1 MLIKFNHIKDL
12 SDARYASA
20 AMAEWI
26 GFSVGELPIQQV
38 QEIVGWCAGPKI
50 TLEVGNTD
58 TLETV
63 QSWCTLLPVEAIE
76 CPQEDVDFWKQHL
89 LAEYQYIVQTSAIQS
104 IALGDSNLTINKVSP
119 AVQSPS
125 DIKALNFEAISLDCE
140 KEMVVG
146 MKNYDLWNDLLE
158 TLEIW

>member
-1 MLIKFNHIKDL
+1 MLLKFNHIKDL

-50 TLEVGNTD
+50 TLEVGEIN

-76 CPQEDVDFWKQHL
+76 CAERDVQFWQKNL
-89 LAEYQYIVQTSAIQS
+89 SSNYQYIVTHTPTLST
-104 IALGDSNLTINKVSP
+104 ALGESKVSIHKINP
-119 AVQSPS
+119 AEQNASE
-125 DIKALNFEAISLDCE
+125 IKELNLDAISLDCE
-140 KEMVVG
+140 KELVVG
-146 MKNYDLWNDLLE
+146 MKNYDLWNELLE

>member
-1 MLIKFNHIKDL
+1 MLIKFNNIKDL
-12 SDARYASA
+12 SDARYAAA

-38 QEIVGWCAGPKI
+38 QEIIGWCAGPKI
-50 TLEVGNTD
+50 TLEVSTPE

-63 QSWCTLLPVEAIE
+63 QSWCTLLPVETIE
-76 CPQEDVDFWKQHL
+76 CAQADIDFWKQNL
-89 LAEYQYIVQTSAIQS
+89 SADYQYIVQTSAIQS
-104 IALGDSNLTINKVSP
+104 LVLGDPSVTINKVNP

-125 DIKALNFEAISLDCE
+125 DIKALNLDAISLDCE

>member
-1 MLIKFNHIKDL
+1 MLIKFNNIKDL
-12 SDARYASA
+12 SDARYAAA

-50 TLEVGNTD
+50 TLEVSTHE

-76 CPQEDVDFWKQHL
+76 CAQNDLNFWKQNL
-89 LAEYQYIVQTSAIQS
+89 SADYQYIVQTSAIQS
-104 IALGDSNLTINKVSP
+104 IALGDPNVTINKVNP
-119 AVQSPS
+119 NEQSAS
-125 DIKALNFEAISLDCE
+125 DIKALNLEAISLDCE

>member
-1 MLIKFNHIKDL
+1 MLIKFNNIKDL
-12 SDARYASA
+12 SDARYAAA

-38 QEIVGWCAGPKI
+38 QEIIGWCTGPKI
-50 TLEVGNTD
+50 TLEVSTPE

-76 CPQEDVDFWKQHL
+76 CAQNDYNFWKQNL
-89 LAEYQYIVQTSAIQS
+89 SAEYQFIVQTSANES
-104 IALGDSNLTINKVSP
+104 IAMGDPHVTISKVDP
-119 AVQSPS
+119 AVQSAS
-125 DIKALNFEAISLDCE
+125 NIKALHFEAISLDCE

>member
-1 MLIKFNHIKDL
+1 MLIKFNNIKDL
-12 SDARYASA
+12 SDARYAAA

-38 QEIVGWCAGPKI
+38 QEIIGWCTGPKI
-50 TLEVGNTD
+50 TLEVSTPE

-76 CPQEDVDFWKQHL
+76 CAQNDYNFWKQNL
-89 LAEYQYIVQTSAIQS
+89 SAEYQFIVQTSANES
-104 IALGDSNLTINKVSP
+104 IAMGDPHVTISKVDP
-119 AVQSPS
+119 AVQSAS
-125 DIKALNFEAISLDCE
+125 NIKALHLEAISLDCE

>member
-1 MLIKFNHIKDL
+1 MLIKFNNIKDL
-12 SDARYASA
+12 SDARYAAA

-38 QEIVGWCAGPKI
+38 QEIIGWCAGPKI
-50 TLEVGNTD
+50 TLEVSTPE

-76 CPQEDVDFWKQHL
+76 CAQNEYNFWKQNL
-89 LAEYQYIVQTSAIQS
+89 SAEYQFIVQTSANQS
-104 IALGDSNLTINKVSP
+104 IAMGDPHVTISKVDP
-119 AVQSPS
+119 AVQSAS
-125 DIKALNFEAISLDCE
+125 NIKALHFEAISLDCE

>member
-1 MLIKFNHIKDL
+1 MLIKFNNIKDL
-12 SDARYASA
+12 SDARYAAA

-26 GFSVGELPIQQV
+26 GFTVGELPIQQV
-38 QEIVGWCAGPKI
+38 QEIIGWCAGPKI
-50 TLEVGNTD
+50 TLEVSNPE

-76 CPQEDVDFWKQHL
+76 CAQNDYNFWKQNL
-89 LAEYQYIVQTSAIQS
+89 SAEYQFIVQTSANQS
-104 IALGDSNLTINKVSP
+104 IAMGDPQVTINKVNP
-119 AVQSPS
+119 AVQSAYN
-125 DIKALNFEAISLDCE
+125 IKALHLEAISLDCE

>member
-1 MLIKFNHIKDL
+1 MLIKFNNIKDL
-12 SDARYASA
+12 SDARYAAA

-38 QEIVGWCAGPKI
+38 QEIIGWCAGPKI
-50 TLEVGNTD
+50 TLEVSTPE

-76 CPQEDVDFWKQHL
+76 CPQNDYNFWKQNL
-89 LAEYQYIVQTSAIQS
+89 SAEYQFIVHTSANES
-104 IALGDSNLTINKVSP
+104 IAMGDPHVTISKVDP
-119 AVQSPS
+119 AVQSAS
-125 DIKALNFEAISLDCE
+125 NIKALHLEAISLDCE

>member
-1 MLIKFNHIKDL
+1 MLIKFNNIKDL
-12 SDARYASA
+12 SDARYAAA

-38 QEIVGWCAGPKI
+38 QEIIGWCSGPKI
-50 TLEVGNTD
+50 TLEVGTPE

-76 CPQEDVDFWKQHL
+76 CAQNDINFWKQHL
-89 LAEYQYIVQTSAIQS
+89 SADYQYIVQTSDDQS
-104 IALGDSNLTINKVSP
+104 IALGNPNLTINKVNP
-119 AVQSPS
+119 AEQSAS
-125 DIKALNFEAISLDCE
+125 DIKAFNLDAISLDCE

>member
-12 SDARYASA
+12 SDAHYAAS

-26 GFSVGELPIQQV
+26 GFAVGELPIQKV

-50 TLEVGNTD
+50 TLEVMD
-58 TLETV
+58 IQALETV
-63 QSWCTLLPVEAIE
+63 KSWCDLLPVDAIE
-76 CPQEDVDFWKQHL
+76 CPEDQYNFWAQHL
-89 LAEYQYIVQTSAIQS
+89 SSSYQFILNQSANLAIDTGNPPVKITKVNPKIQTAEE
-104 IALGDSNLTINKVSP
+104 
-119 AVQSPS
+119 
-125 DIKALNFEAISLDCE
+125 IKALNLEAISLDCE
-140 KEMVVG
+140 KEIEVG

>member
-1 MLIKFNHIKDL
+1 MLIKFNNIKDL
-12 SDARYASA
+12 SDARYAAA

-38 QEIVGWCAGPKI
+38 QEIIGWCSGPKI
-50 TLEVGNTD
+50 PLEVGSPE

-76 CPQEDVDFWKQHL
+76 CAQDDMNFWKQHL
-89 LAEYQYIVQTSAIQS
+89 SADYQYIVQTSDNKS
-104 IALGDSNLTINKVSP
+104 IALGDPHVTINKVNP
-119 AVQSPS
+119 TEQSAS
-125 DIKALNFEAISLDCE
+125 DIKALNLDAISLDCE

>member
-1 MLIKFNHIKDL
+1 MIIKFNNIKDL
-12 SDARYASA
+12 SDARYAAA

-38 QEIVGWCAGPKI
+38 QEIIGWCSGPKI
-50 TLEVGNTD
+50 TLEVGAPE

-76 CPQEDVDFWKQHL
+76 CAESDINFWKQHL
-89 LAEYQYIVQTSAIQS
+89 SADYQYIVQTSGSQS
-104 IALGDSNLTINKVSP
+104 IALGNPNVTINKVNP
-119 AVQSPS
+119 TEQSAS
-125 DIKALNFEAISLDCE
+125 DIKALNLDAISLDCE

>member
-12 SDARYASA
+12 SDARYAAA

-58 TLETV
+58 TLESV
-63 QSWCTLLPVEAIE
+63 QSWCNLLPVEAIE

-89 LAEYQYIVQTSAIQS
+89 LADYQYILNTSDNQS
-104 IALGDSNLTINKVSP
+104 IALGDPNITINKVHPSE
-119 AVQSPS
+119 QSAS
-125 DIKALNFEAISLDCE
+125 EIKALNPVAISLDCE
-140 KEMVVG
+140 KDMVVG